1 MKIVSL
7 GYGKMGKEVER
18 VAKLRGHQ
26 ICAIVDMAN
35 PNATHKEL
43 SAACLKDADVVIDF
57 TTPSSVLENIKK
69 VSAAKKNMVV
79 GTTGWYDDMTKAKQL
94 IGASGTGFIYSSN
107 FSVGVNIFYRI
118 VEAAAKLVN
127 KVKDYDVYAYE
138 LHHNQK
144 LDSPSGTAKSI
155 ADILLKNISRK
166 KQVQYEKLDRKINPD
181 EIHFASIRAG
191 WIPGTHVVGFDS
203 EADTI
208 ELKHTARNRA
218 GFALGAVMAA
228 EWVSGKKGF
237 FTMNDFVN
245 DLFRGSE

>member
-1 MKIVSL
+1 MKIALV

-18 VAKLRGHQ
+18 VAKLRGHSV
-26 ICAIVDMAN
+26 CATIDTAS
-35 PNATHKEL
+35 PGASHKEI
-43 SAACLKDADVVIDF
+43 SADCIKDADVVIDF
-57 TTPSSVLENIKK
+57 TMPSSVLQNIRK
-69 VSAAKKNMVV
+69 VTAAKKNMVI
-79 GTTGWYDDMTKAKQL
+79 GTTGWYDSITEAKQL
-94 IGASGTGFIYSSN
+94 VGAAGTGFIYSSN
-107 FSVGVNIFYRI
+107 FSMGVNIFYRI
-118 VEAAAKLVN
+118 VEAAARLVN
-127 KVKDYDVYAYE
+127 KVSDYDVFGYE

-155 ADILLKNISRK
+155 ADILVKNISRK

-181 EIHFASIRAG
+181 ELHFASIRSG

-208 ELKHTARNRA
+208 ELKHTARSRA

-228 EWVSGKKGF
+228 EWVKSKKGF

-245 DLFRGSE
+245 DLFR